1 MSTENDFADLKVT
14 PVDEE
19 YMYVGDV
26 IISQTD
32 LEGNITYANRMF
44 CDTSGYRASELTGQP
59 HNLIRHPDMPRET
72 FEKMWETIK
81 SGQAWNGIIKNL
93 RKDGLY
99 YWVDTEILPLTDDDD
114 NVTGYIAARKPASRK
129 NIEEAK
135 GTYAKMLEIE
145 NHQDKG

>member
-1 MSTENDFADLKVT
+1 MNTEQEFVDLRVT

-32 LEGNITYANRMF
+32 LKGVITFANRMF
-44 CDTSGYRASELTGQP
+44 CDTSGYRASELIGQP
-59 HNLIRHPDMPRET
+59 HNIIRHPDMPKAA

-81 SGQAWNGIIKNL
+81 SGQSWNGLVKNL

-99 YWVDTEILPLTDDDD
+99 YWVDTEILPLTDADD

-129 NIEEAK
+129 NIEETK
-135 GTYAKMLEIE
+135 EIYARMLEIE
-145 NHQDKG
+145 KS

>member
-1 MSTENDFADLKVT
+1 MSTEQEFVDLRVT

-32 LEGNITYANRMF
+32 LKGVIIYANRMF
-44 CDTSGYRASELTGQP
+44 CDTSGYRANELNGQP
-59 HNLIRHPDMPRET
+59 HSIIRHPDMPKAA

-81 SGQAWNGIIKNL
+81 SGQAWNGLVKNL

-99 YWVDTEILPLTDDDD
+99 YWVDTEILPLKDSDD

-129 NIEEAK
+129 NIEETK
-135 GTYAKMLEIE
+135 EIYAKMLAIE
-145 NHQDKG
+145 KS

>member
-1 MSTENDFADLKVT
+1 MSTEQEFVDLRVT
-14 PVDEE
+14 PLDEE

-32 LEGNITYANRMF
+32 LKGVIVYANRMF
-44 CDTSGYRASELTGQP
+44 CDTSGYRVNELNGQP
-59 HNLIRHPDMPRET
+59 HSIVRHPDMPKAA

-81 SGQAWNGIIKNL
+81 SGQAWNGLVKNL

-99 YWVDTEILPLTDDDD
+99 YWVDTEILPLKDSDD

-129 NIEEAK
+129 NIEETK
-135 GTYAKMLEIE
+135 EIYAKMLEIE
-145 NHQDKG
+145 KS

>member
-1 MSTENDFADLKVT
+1 MSTEQEFVDLRVT

-32 LEGNITYANRMF
+32 LKGNIVYANRMF

-59 HNLIRHPDMPRET
+59 HNIIRHPDMPKAA

-81 SGQAWNGIIKNL
+81 SGQAWNGIIKNM

-99 YWVDTEILPLTDDDD
+99 YWVDTEILPLKDSDDK
-114 NVTGYIAARKPASRK
+114 VTGYIAARKPASRK
-129 NIEEAK
+129 NIEETK
-135 GTYAKMLEIE
+135 ETYAKMLEIE
-145 NHQDKG
+145 KS

>member
-1 MSTENDFADLKVT
+1 MSTEQEFVDLRVT

-32 LEGNITYANRMF
+32 LKGNMVYVNRMF
-44 CDTSGYRASELTGQP
+44 CDVSGYRANELTGQP
-59 HNLIRHPDMPRET
+59 HNLIRHPDMPKAT

-81 SGQAWNGIIKNL
+81 SGQAWNGIIKNM

-99 YWVDTEILPLTDDDD
+99 YWVDTEILPLKDPDDK
-114 NVTGYIAARKPASRK
+114 VTGYIAARKPASRK
-129 NIEEAK
+129 NIEETK
-135 GTYAKMLEIE
+135 ETYAKMLEIE
-145 NHQDKG
+145 KS